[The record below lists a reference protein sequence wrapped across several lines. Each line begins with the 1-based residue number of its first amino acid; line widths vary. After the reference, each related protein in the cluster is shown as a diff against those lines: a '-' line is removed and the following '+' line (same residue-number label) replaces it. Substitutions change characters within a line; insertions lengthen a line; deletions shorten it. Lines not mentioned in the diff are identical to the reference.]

1 MLTTLTL
8 GFCVGLSLS
17 ISNLTLTLFMIFAH
31 MFQVRHIV
39 VHWND
44 PMLQVLARM
53 ILKIAVIANALR
65 T

>member
-1 MLTTLTL
+1 
-8 GFCVGLSLS
+8 
-17 ISNLTLTLFMIFAH
+17 MIFAH